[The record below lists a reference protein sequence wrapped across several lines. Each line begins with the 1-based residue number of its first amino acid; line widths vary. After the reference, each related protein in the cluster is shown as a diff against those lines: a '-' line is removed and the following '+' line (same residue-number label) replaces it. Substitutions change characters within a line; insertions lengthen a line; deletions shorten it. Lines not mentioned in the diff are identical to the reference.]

1 MKKFSIVVA
10 AENSL
15 GIGLNNTLPWPKL
28 SHDLAH
34 FKKITSSAME
44 NKRNVVIM
52 GRKTWYSIPN
62 GFRPLSDRFNIVLT
76 RDEKNVNSIMSG
88 YGPDSV
94 RVEKSLQS
102 ALEYANAL
110 DNIDKIFVIGG
121 EQLFFEAIKHPLCEF
136 IYFTKVMGDFQCD
149 KFFPR
154 INPNVFKE
162 QEYSDNIIYED
173 NGVKYQFNLFKRVEP
188 RHEEYQYLDIVRE
201 IIEEG
206 NEKGDRTGVGTF
218 SKFGCQMRFSLRDG
232 RFPLLTTK
240 RVFWRG
246 VAEELLWFIAGH
258 TNANLLQEKGIH
270 IWDGNGSRKY
280 LDSIGL
286 NHREEMDL
294 GPVYGF
300 QWRHWGAKYIDMH
313 TDYTNKGFDQLA
325 DCIDKI
331 KNNPTDRRIVM
342 SAWNPSD
349 LKEMALAPCHL
360 LCQFYV
366 ANGEL
371 SCQMYQRSCDMG
383 LGVPFNI
390 ASYAL
395 LTCMVAHVCGL
406 KPGEFVHVLGDAHVY
421 KNHVEALKQQLNR
434 EPREFPILRIK
445 RNVTDIDDF
454 KFEDFEIIGYNPHGT
469 IKMDMAL

>member
-15 GIGLNNTLPWPKL
+15 GIGLNNTLPWSKL

-44 NKRNVVIM
+44 NKRNAVIM

-62 GFRPLSDRFNIVLT
+62 IFRPLPNRFNVVLT
-76 RDEKNVNSIMSG
+76 RDEKNINSIMDG

-102 ALEYANAL
+102 ALEYVNSL
-110 DNIDKIFVIGG
+110 DCIDKIFVIGG
-121 EQLFFEAIKHPLCEF
+121 EQVYREAIKHPLCEF

-154 INPNVFKE
+154 FNPNQFKE
-162 QEYSDNIIYED
+162 QEYSDKTIYED
-173 NGVKYQFNLFKRVEP
+173 NGVKYQFTLFKRVEP
-188 RHEEYQYLDIVRE
+188 RHEEYQYLDLVRE

-218 SKFGCQMRFSLRDG
+218 SKFGHQMRFSLRDG

-258 TNANLLQEKGIH
+258 TNATLLQEKDIH

-286 NHREEMDL
+286 NHREEMEL
-294 GPVYGF
+294 GPVNIIHSICF
-300 QWRHWGAKYIDMH
+300 FII
-313 TDYTNKGFDQLA
+313 F
-325 DCIDKI
+325 
-331 KNNPTDRRIVM
+331 
-342 SAWNPSD
+342 
-349 LKEMALAPCHL
+349 L
-360 LCQFYV
+360 L
-366 ANGEL
+366 
-371 SCQMYQRSCDMG
+371 
-383 LGVPFNI
+383 
-390 ASYAL
+390 
-395 LTCMVAHVCGL
+395 
-406 KPGEFVHVLGDAHVY
+406 
-421 KNHVEALKQQLNR
+421 
-434 EPREFPILRIK
+434 
-445 RNVTDIDDF
+445 
-454 KFEDFEIIGYNPHGT
+454 
-469 IKMDMAL
+469 